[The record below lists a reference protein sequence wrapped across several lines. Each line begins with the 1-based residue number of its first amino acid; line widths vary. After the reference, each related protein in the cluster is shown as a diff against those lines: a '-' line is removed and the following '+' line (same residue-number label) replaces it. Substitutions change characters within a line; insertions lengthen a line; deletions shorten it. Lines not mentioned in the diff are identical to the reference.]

1 MAIILYKEPEL
12 RNTVMF
18 CGWPGIGNIGLTA
31 MDALRVVLKAEE
43 FGQIEPWDFF
53 DPQEVRIANGLLKEL
68 EFPSNKFYFQ
78 RLEACSEPFDGAQ
91 GKHGRLVVSLS
102 NPRDQDL
109 IFFIGQQQPGEGPT
123 RYAQGQKA
131 YEMAN
136 LVLDVAEKFGCQ
148 RVYTSGAAVTQIHHT
163 ARPRVWAV
171 PNGPSLVAEIQHY
184 ENTILMSQIEGRSD
198 QGVITGLNG
207 LLLGV
212 AKERGLEAICLMGE
226 IPYYLQGAPWP
237 YPKGSKSVLEVLLKI
252 LDIKVNLSPSS
263 GQALSKLDELAQKV
277 EENIDGFLE
286 SLYTAEAIPPEV
298 RDEIE
303 KLKDVSREPGPI
315 TEEEQKKIMEHIDE
329 LFDQGPWKDEK
340 GPRSAGTQ

>member
-1 MAIILYKEPEL
+1 MAIIFYKEPKL
-12 RNTVMF
+12 KNPVMF

-31 MDALRVVLKAEE
+31 IDTLRVVLKAEE

-53 DPQEVRIANGLLKEL
+53 DPQQVRIANGLLKDL

-78 RLEACSEPFDGAQ
+78 RLETCPEPC
-91 GKHGRLVVSLS
+91 R
-102 NPRDQDL
+102 RDRDS
-109 IFFIGQQQPGEGPT
+109 IFFIGQQQPGEGPA

-148 RVYTSGAAVTQIHHT
+148 RVYTSGAAVTAIHHT

-171 PNGPSLVAEIQHY
+171 PNKQNLIAEIKKY
-184 ENTILMSQIEGRSD
+184 ENTILMSQIEGRSN
-198 QGVITGLNG
+198 QGAITGLNG

-212 AKERGLEAICLMGE
+212 AKKRGLEAICLMGE

-237 YPKGSKSVLEVLLKI
+237 YPKGSESVLRVLLKI
-252 LDIKVNLSPSS
+252 LDVTVDPSASS
-263 GQALSKLDELAQKV
+263 GQALSRLDKLAEKV
-277 EENIDGFLE
+277 EENIEGFLE
-286 SLYTAEAIPPEV
+286 SLYAAEAVPPEV

-303 KLKDVSREPGPI
+303 KLRHISHEPGPI
-315 TEEEQKKIMEHIDE
+315 TEEEQKRIMEHIDE
-329 LFDQGPWKDEK
+329 LFDQRPWKDGK
-340 GPRSAGTQ
+340 GPSTSGGTQ

>member
-12 RNTVMF
+12 KNPVMF

-78 RLEACSEPFDGAQ
+78 RLEACSE
-91 GKHGRLVVSLS
+91 HGR
-102 NPRDQDL
+102 RDQGL

-171 PNGPSLVAEIQHY
+171 PNGPNLVAEMQHY
-184 ENTILMSQIEGRSD
+184 ENTILMSQIEGRGD

-252 LDIKVNLSPSS
+252 LDIKVDPSASS
-263 GQALSKLDELAQKV
+263 GQALSNLDELAQKV

>member
-1 MAIILYKEPEL
+1 MAIIFHKEPEL
-12 RNTVMF
+12 KNPVMF

-31 MDALRVVLKAEE
+31 MDTLRVVLKAEE

-78 RLEACSEPFDGAQ
+78 RLEARPE
-91 GKHGRLVVSLS
+91 HGWRE
-102 NPRDQDL
+102 RDS

-171 PNGPSLVAEIQHY
+171 PNKQSLVAEIKGY

-212 AKERGLEAICLMGE
+212 AKKRGLEAICLMGE

-252 LDIKVNLSPSS
+252 LDIKVDPSASS

-277 EENIDGFLE
+277 EENIEGFLE
-286 SLYTAEAIPPEV
+286 SLFTAEAVPPEV

-303 KLKDVSREPGPI
+303 KLRHVSHEPGPI

-329 LFDQGPWKDEK
+329 LFDQRPWKDEK
-340 GPRSAGTQ
+340 GPPTGGGTQ